1 MGPGASLALLA
12 SIIVSFLAASSAPTP
27 LYALYQARWGFTQ
40 ITTTVVFGVYAVAV
54 LVALLVFGRLSD
66 HLGRRPVLLAA
77 LVVQAVAMLVFA
89 TAGGVTALLVA
100 RVVQGLATGA
110 AVSAIGAGLLDIDRT
125 RGTVANSVAP
135 GIGTGG
141 GALLSALIVQYL
153 PAPSRLVY
161 LLLLAVFA
169 LQVVGVA
176 LLRETASPKPGALAG
191 LVPEIALPRQV
202 RRPVVIAVPVLFSVW
217 ALVGFYGSLGPAL
230 TGTLVHS
237 HSAVYGGLSLFVL
250 AGVASLSVLLLRNAP
265 THTVLYVGILALVI
279 GVGITL
285 VSIAA
290 SSTAGFYAGIVIS
303 GVGFGSGFQGG
314 IKLVMPLTRPHERAG
329 VLSLLYVVC
338 YLGMGFPAV
347 VAGVL
352 VVHSGGLLTTARE
365 YGIAVIV
372 LALAAL
378 LGLLT
383 NRPASS
389 PVPAAA
395 RP

>member
-176 LLRETASPKPGALAG
+176 LLRETASPKPGALA
-191 LVPEIALPRQV
+191 PRPGDRAPAPGPPPRRD
-202 RRPVVIAVPVLFSVW
+202 RRPRAVL
-217 ALVGFYGSLGPAL
+217 GLGPGRFLRLARPRAHRHPGPLAL
-230 TGTLVHS
+230 GRLR
-237 HSAVYGGLSLFVL
+237 GLSLFVL

-290 SSTAGFYAGIVIS
+290 SSTAASTPSIVIS